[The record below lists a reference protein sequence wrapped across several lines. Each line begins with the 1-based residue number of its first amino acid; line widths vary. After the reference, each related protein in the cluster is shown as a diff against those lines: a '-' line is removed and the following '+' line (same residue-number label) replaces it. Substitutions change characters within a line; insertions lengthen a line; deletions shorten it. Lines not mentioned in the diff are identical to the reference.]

1 MLYWLGTALQQYY
14 GPFRLLSSHLLLIG
28 SGLVGAFLLS
38 VLLLPR
44 LARHLPRDRGREYAH
59 DGEAAR
65 GKPSGAG
72 VLFISV
78 FCAVSLLVVPFS
90 VERAAILALTM
101 GVMLSG
107 YLDDRSRRP
116 WNEYLKGAVDLAIA
130 ILASVVIVAGGAQE
144 MWLPFTKAAFHV
156 PPVVH
161 ALISTVLLWTSIN
174 TTNCSDGVDGLSST
188 LVLLALLSLGA
199 FLYFVVGHGG
209 ISEYFLLPH
218 YPDAAGWAIMIFVL
232 VGSLTGYLWH
242 NAHPSSMLMGDAGS
256 RALGFF
262 IGIAVIK
269 TGNPV
274 LIVITSTVLLVN
286 GGAGLVKLALL
297 RFFRI
302 RVMHNIRFPLHDHF
316 RHLRGWSNTQVLVR
330 FALVQVM
337 LIILLFGM
345 VVKVR

>member
-1 MLYWLGTALQQYY
+1 MLFWIGRALEHLY
-14 GPFRLLSSHLLLIG
+14 GPFRLLSSHLLLIA
-28 SGLVGAFLLS
+28 SGLVGGFLLS
-38 VLLLPR
+38 VLLIPR
-44 LARHLPRDRGREYAH
+44 LARHLPRDRGREFAH
-59 DGEAAR
+59 DSEAAR
-65 GKPSGAG
+65 GKPTGAG
-72 VLFISV
+72 VVFIPI
-78 FCAVSLLVVPFS
+78 FCVLALVVVPFDLTKL
-90 VERAAILALTM
+90 AMLALTM
-101 GVMLSG
+101 GAMLSG
-107 YLDDRSRRP
+107 YLDDRGRRP
-116 WNEYLKGAVDLAIA
+116 WNEYLKGVVDLLIA
-130 ILASVVIVAGGAQE
+130 FAASVILVGGQAQE
-144 MWLPFTKAAFHV
+144 IWLPFTKSVFRV
-156 PPVVH
+156 SPLVYVVV
-161 ALISTVLLWTSIN
+161 STVVLWTSIN

-242 NAHPSSMLMGDAGS
+242 NAHPSALLMGDAGS

-262 IGIAVIK
+262 TGVAVMK

-274 LIVITSTVLLVN
+274 LIVIVSTVLLVN

-302 RVMHNIRFPLHDHF
+302 RVFHSVRFPLHDHF

-330 FALVQVM
+330 FALIQVM
-337 LIILLFGM
+337 VIILLFGM
-345 VVKVR
+345 IVKVR

>member
-1 MLYWLGTALQQYY
+1 MLYWLGRILQPHF
-14 GPFRLLSSHLLLIG
+14 GPFRLLSSHLLLIAT
-28 SGLVGAFLLS
+28 GLVGGFVLS

-44 LARHLPRDRGREYAH
+44 LARHLPRDRGREHAH
-59 DGEAAR
+59 DGELSR
-65 GKPSGAG
+65 GKPTGAG
-72 VLFISV
+72 VVFIAV
-78 FCAVSLLVVPFS
+78 FIALSLLVVPFDLAK
-90 VERAAILALTM
+90 AAILLLTM

-116 WNEYLKGAVDLAIA
+116 WNEYLKGSVDLVIA
-130 ILASVVIVAGGAQE
+130 VLASVALAAEGPQR
-144 MWLPFTKAAFHV
+144 MWLPFTKATFV
-156 PPVVH
+156 VSPVVSV
-161 ALISTVLLWTSIN
+161 AIATVVIWTSIN

-199 FLYFVVGHGG
+199 LLYFVVGHDD
-209 ISEYFLLPH
+209 ISTYFLLPH
-218 YPDAAGWAIMIFVL
+218 YPEAAGWAIAIFVL

-262 IGIAVIK
+262 TGIAVMK
-269 TGNPV
+269 TGNPL
-274 LIVITSTVLLVN
+274 LIVIVSTVLLVN

-302 RVMHNIRFPLHDHF
+302 RVLHSVRFPLHDHF
-316 RHLRGWSNTQVLVR
+316 RHLKGWSNTQVLVR
-330 FALVQVM
+330 FALVQVV

-345 VVKVR
+345 IVKVR